1 MPWLTVERNVL
12 FGLRGDDASD
22 LAAEALARVG
32 LADCAQVLP
41 KELSGGMAQRTAIA
55 RALVTKPPV
64 LLLDE
69 PFSALDAF
77 TRIDLQQHL
86 LEVWRWYRPTTLL
99 VTHDIDEALMLADR
113 VVVLGGLPGRIHAEI
128 EVDLPRPR
136 DRTQA
141 AFHAYQDRAM
151 AELGESK
158 PRPPSVS
165 QAPGSPSRVPS
176 S

>member
-1 MPWLTVERNVL
+1 MWLRFRVS

-22 LAAEALARVG
+22 LAAEVLARVG
-32 LADCAQVLP
+32 LAVSAEVFP

-55 RALVTKPPV
+55 RALLTRPPV

-69 PFSALDAF
+69 PFNALDAF
-77 TRIDLQQHL
+77 TRIDLQEHL
-86 LEVWRWYRPTTLL
+86 LEVWRWYRP
-99 VTHDIDEALMLADR
+99 MLADR

-128 EVDLPRPR
+128 DVGLPRPR

-151 AELGESK
+151 AELGRSK
-158 PRPPSVS
+158 PGP
-165 QAPGSPSRVPS
+165 QAMTQTPGSPSRVPS